1 MRILES
7 RLVPGQGRRKSS
19 ATAARRILASSE
31 VRISS
36 RRELRA
42 CEISGLIE
50 RARTQL
56 CSIALSYQSR
66 KTGVNQYQPGKDD
79 EVFKGRS

>member
-1 MRILES
+1 MRNLGS
-7 RLVPGQGRRKSS
+7 FLPDRRGRRKSS

-50 RARTQL
+50 ARVRDLNSVPYRCFTN
-56 CSIALSYQSR
+56 R
-66 KTGVNQYQPGKDD
+66 
-79 EVFKGRS
+79 GRLG